1 MSLDPDARYLGEVHD
16 CPVCH
21 MQPGSD
27 TAREAGC
34 TCPIYDNGHGHGDRL
49 VYRLDCPVEHPT
61 REDESN
67 G

>member
-34 TCPIYDNGHGHGDRL
+34 TCPIYSH
-49 VYRLDCPVEHPT
+49 ET
-61 REDESN
+61 TEDYLGRCEDIARQCCVRRAR
-67 G
+67 